1 MDNIR
6 WGVIVG
12 ALVSGPTLWSLV
24 SGGDLDAGTAL
35 VRWAA
40 VVAVCTLGVA
50 GLRRIVADYEAQAA
64 ADALAAEEAL
74 AASRAERVVLEGTPL
89 PADVPPPPVTRPGL

>member
-6 WGVIVG
+6 WGVLVA
-12 ALVSGPTLWSLV
+12 ALVAGPTLWSLV
-24 SGGDLDAGTAL
+24 SGGDLDSGTAL

-50 GLRRIVADYEAQAA
+50 GLRRIVADYESQARA
-64 ADALAAEEAL
+64 AELAAEEAL
-74 AASRAERVVLEGTPL
+74 AAAGERVVLEGTTL
-89 PADVPPPPVTRPGL
+89 PADVPPPPVTRPTAT